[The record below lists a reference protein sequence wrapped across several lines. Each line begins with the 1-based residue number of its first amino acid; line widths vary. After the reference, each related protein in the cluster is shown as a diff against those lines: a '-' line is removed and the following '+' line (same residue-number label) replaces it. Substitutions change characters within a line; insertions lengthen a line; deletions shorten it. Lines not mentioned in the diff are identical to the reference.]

1 MKYFGTDGIRGIVD
15 NNLNCTIFKKLAKA
29 LAKFYELKGYKKILL
44 VGNDS
49 RISSDYILA
58 NVASGL
64 LKYGIEI
71 HNVGVCSSP
80 SLAFIAQKFN
90 YPLAM
95 MISASHNPHEYN
107 GIKFFNSFGEKIS
120 EQTEVEIE
128 KLMDGHLKLKSAN
141 YAHLID
147 AHYLLDYYVLF
158 LKQQKKYNY
167 PCLFDCANGGVSE
180 ICKQVFSANEKL
192 NCKPNGNNININ
204 AGCTHLEMLKSA
216 CIKNHMVG
224 FAFDGDADR
233 LIAVTENGEIV
244 DGDKILFILSN
255 HYLHAGD
262 CLVGTIYT
270 NMGLEKSIAKNKIKL
285 IRANVGDK
293 NVYNEMKTHSSIL
306 GGENSGHIIL
316 KHLSNTG
323 DGLLNAISLINIL
336 VRTKLSFA
344 ELLKGYEQYCQV
356 NLNIKLQGK
365 FELTAELKNLIEK
378 YSKLNTRI
386 IIRPS
391 GTEPVLRIMVED
403 KNKEKAE
410 KILENL
416 KNYIKNM

>member
-1 MKYFGTDGIRGIVD
+1 MKYFGTDGIRGVVD
-15 NNLNCTIFKKLAKA
+15 EYLNCQIFKKLSKA
-29 LAKFYELKGYKKILL
+29 IVKLYELKGFKRILL

-49 RISSDYILA
+49 RISSDYILS
-58 NVASGL
+58 NMSSCL

-71 HNVGVCSSP
+71 HNVGVCTSP
-80 SLAFIAQKFN
+80 SLAFIAKKFN

-120 EQTEVEIE
+120 EQTELEIE
-128 KLMDGHLKLKSAN
+128 KLMDGRLRLRRTN
-141 YAHLID
+141 YAFLINS
-147 AHYLLDYYVLF
+147 HHLLDYYVSF

-167 PCLFDCANGGVSE
+167 PCLFDCANGGVSG
-180 ICKQVFSANEKL
+180 ICSQVFSANEKI
-192 NCKPNGNNININ
+192 NCKPNGNNINLN
-204 AGCTHLEMLKSA
+204 AGCTHLDMLKSA
-216 CIKNHMVG
+216 CIKKHMIG

-244 DGDKILFILSN
+244 DGDKILFILAK

-270 NMGLEKSIAKNKIKL
+270 NMGLEKSVAKNKIKL

-306 GGENSGHIIL
+306 GGENAGHIIL

-336 VRTKLSFA
+336 VRTKLSLA
-344 ELLKGYEQYCQV
+344 ELLKNYEEYYQV
-356 NLNIKLQGK
+356 MANIKYDN
-365 FELTAELKNLIEK
+365 FEMKKELKILIDNYAK
-378 YSKLNTRI
+378 SNTRV

-416 KNYIKNM
+416 KNYIKSM